1 MSPSQVIKALTF
13 MSNFFMHTLAK
24 HFIPDSSN
32 LPARRYDLDWLRVIA
47 FVFLILF
54 HCGMFYVENWGWHV
68 KSQYRSAFLENI
80 MLIISPWRMPLL
92 WLISGIAM
100 RFIMAKV
107 TIWHFIS
114 ARTLRILL
122 PLLFGIIVVV
132 PPQLYI
138 EMTSNGDLNM
148 SYWQFIRV
156 FFSED
161 NLIFAQYQAGIW
173 PHIDVNHLWFLRSLW
188 QYSLIML
195 CILPLLNTSW
205 VDNLSTHFFKLP
217 AFFAIPL
224 ATLPLLIIELNW
236 QFSDVRYPLGFT
248 FMLYG
253 YLIGWQPSFWQRFR
267 LHSNGLVL
275 NFILAYICV
284 IYFYNQVWS
293 IEKIA
298 PGTNSPL
305 LLLLGTTIYSLLS
318 LLGVLILFNF
328 AYRCLNKNS
337 SYLRYLN
344 EAVYPFYILHQTF
357 IIVFGYSLSLLNLSA
372 TLEASILVIVTFSAC
387 ILSVEI
393 IKRINLLRPC
403 FGLKMRKSNNIVYQR
418 IAYISAVILIVPIAL
433 EILI

>member
-1 MSPSQVIKALTF
+1 
-13 MSNFFMHTLAK
+13 MHTLAK
-24 HFIPDSSN
+24 PFIPDSSN
-32 LPARRYDLDWLRVIA
+32 LPVRRYDLDWLRVIA
-47 FVFLILF
+47 FVFLIIF
-54 HCGMFYVENWGWHV
+54 HCGMFYVEHWNWHV
-68 KSQYRSAFLENI
+68 KSQHRSAFLENI

-100 RFIMAKV
+100 RFMMVKV
-107 TIWHFIS
+107 TIWHFVS
-114 ARTLRILL
+114 VRTLRILL
-122 PLLFGIIVVV
+122 PLLFGILVVV

-138 EMTSNGDLNM
+138 EMTSNGDINM
-148 SYWQFIRV
+148 NYWQFIRV

-161 NLIFAQYQAGIW
+161 NLIFAEYQAGIW

-188 QYSLIML
+188 QYSLVLL
-195 CILPLLNTSW
+195 CILPLLNSSW
-205 VDNLSTHFFKLP
+205 VDNLSKHFFKLP

-236 QFSDVRYPLGFT
+236 QFSEVRYPLGFT

-253 YLIGWQPSFWQRFR
+253 YLIGWQPSFWQRFHR
-267 LHSNGLVL
+267 HSHGLVL
-275 NFILAYICV
+275 HFILAYICV

-298 PGTNSPL
+298 PGTNSPF
-305 LLLLGTTIYSLLS
+305 LLLLGTTIYSLQS
-318 LLGVLILFNF
+318 ILGVLILFNF
-328 AYRCLNKNS
+328 SYRHFNKNS
-337 SYLRYLN
+337 PYLRYLT
-344 EAVYPFYILHQTF
+344 EAVYPCYILHQTF
-357 IIVFGYSLSLLNLSA
+357 IIVFGYYLSRLNLSA
-372 TLEASILVIVTFSAC
+372 VLEASILLLITFSTC

-403 FGLKMRKSNNIVYQR
+403 FGLKMKQNNNIVYQR